1 MCIDEVLDI
10 LQEQG
15 REGRTRGASTRDAVD
30 AHSCVD
36 TDTEILPVEQYTTVD
51 KYSLTGCFDSKVF
64 VNCLHVSSEQD
75 LRVETFCS

>member
-15 REGRTRGASTRDAVD
+15 REGRTRGASTFDAVD

-51 KYSLTGCFDSKVF
+51 KYSLSGCFDL
-64 VNCLHVSSEQD
+64 NCLHVSSEQH
-75 LRVETFCS
+75 LRVETFYS

>member
-15 REGRTRGASTRDAVD
+15 RGGRTRGASTRDAVD

-36 TDTEILPVEQYTTVD
+36 TDTGITPVEQYTTVD
-51 KYSLTGCFDSKVF
+51 KYSLTGCFDL
-64 VNCLHVSSEQD
+64 NCLHVSSEQD
-75 LRVETFCS
+75 LQVETFCS

>member
-15 REGRTRGASTRDAVD
+15 RGGRTRGASTSDAVKT
-30 AHSCVD
+30 H
-36 TDTEILPVEQYTTVD
+36 TEILSVEQYTTVD
-51 KYSLTGCFDSKVF
+51 KYSLRGCFDSKVF